1 MGIDMTESSS
11 KISELAKKS
20 SIALKTKNWEELET
34 VSRQLFQILGKEE
47 TVHEADLRK
56 VARNYLASTFR
67 DGKFLLG
74 EDKTGLLHFRDEISG
89 FRRFIESSPPILLDS
104 VRAEIRYVQQ
114 VQLFLADGKGDASN
128 KAASSLRR
136 LGRPDLAIALST
148 MALNKSRLNYYVLV
162 VRASAHVDL
171 NEPDLA
177 IPDLEIA
184 LKHSP
189 RDKQTY
195 PLTVLAR
202 AYREIFRRNGD
213 FKDGEKALEY
223 AEKSLSLD
231 RNPFIARIFISIVRA
246 LGNLDH
252 EELISELETSIIFD
266 FENRDDLAIGISK
279 SILDSA
285 LLEQTDADVEPDEDF
300 IDDLDGDWID
310 GQETDYD
317 SPSDYFEDYFED
329 YVESLNDPQRP
340 DLEP

>member
-1 MGIDMTESSS
+1 MSESSPR
-11 KISELAKKS
+11 ISELAKKS

-34 VSRQLFQILGKEE
+34 VSRQLLQILGKEE
-47 TVHEADLRK
+47 IVHEPDLRK
-56 VARNYLASTFR
+56 VARNYLASIFR
-67 DGKFLLG
+67 DGKFLLV
-74 EDKTGLLHFRDEISG
+74 EDKAGLLRFQDELIG
-89 FRRFIESSPPILLDS
+89 FRRFIESSPPIFLES
-104 VRAEIRYVQQ
+104 VRPEIRYIQQ
-114 VQLFLADGKGDASN
+114 VQLFLADGRGDAAN

-148 MALNKSRLNYYVLV
+148 ESLKGSRLNYYVLV

-171 NEPDLA
+171 NEPELA
-177 IPDLEIA
+177 IPDLELA

-189 RDKQTY
+189 SDKQTY

-202 AYREIFRRNGD
+202 AYREIFKRNGY

-246 LGNLDH
+246 LGNLDY
-252 EELISELETSIIFD
+252 EELISELESSIIFD
-266 FENRDDLAIGISK
+266 FENADDLAIEISK
-279 SILDSA
+279 SILDSE
-285 LLEQTDADVEPDEDF
+285 LLEETLEEIEPDEDF

-310 GQETDYD
+310 NEESDYD

-340 DLEP
+340 HLEP